1 MEIIKLLE
9 YLQEII
15 QTSAKFPVG
24 KVLVNKKEAL
34 DTIEE
39 IINMLPEE
47 LKKAQWLLQ
56 EKDRILGDAI
66 NQAES
71 IKQENIQKIQNA
83 VENHDFVMEAKE
95 KADEIIASAQR
106 EAKAIR
112 LSARDYADD
121 VLVQLND
128 ELINKKE
135 VMMDSIKKEMERFLV
150 AVDST
155 INNNDELLRENIK
168 ELRNIKVS
176 E

>member
-128 ELINKKE
+128 ELVNKKE

-155 INNNDELLRENIK
+155 VNNNDELLRENIK